1 MKVCDYQGYDIWLIA
16 AKCNSPVYF
25 LPAEKDFSVKS
36 VTGDTLF
43 YWVIRNQLEPD
54 PISLLKNISSGDKII
69 EESIKCAELYNDYK
83 TMKYLEDLR
92 LKPENNN

>member
-1 MKVCDYQGYDIWLIA
+1 MRNSSGSKVSRHAYASRD
-16 AKCNSPVYF
+16 SPPSHTR
-25 LPAEKDFSVKS
+25 LGQKLDPR
-36 VTGDTLF
+36 LF
-43 YWVIRNQLEPD
+43 YWVIRNELEAD